1 MQHTFIAL
9 HITETLMQGNAVYIM
24 SYTANIFSIS
34 QSTYRRRDLGLA
46 VSTTKRR
53 NIDKQNNL
61 RRYNSENLV
70 KFILRLF
77 NNDNIHISTKNGIV
91 YEGTLIGKEHGYLIL
106 KDVII
111 RNDKYITKVNY
122 LLLKPDV
129 IQHIY
134 PKSIEAI

>member
-1 MQHTFIAL
+1 
-9 HITETLMQGNAVYIM
+9 M

-34 QSTYRRRDLGLA
+34 QSTYRRRDLVLA

-61 RRYNSENLV
+61 RRYNNENLV

-77 NNDNIHISTKNGIV
+77 GNNNIHISTKNGVV

-106 KDVII
+106 KDAII

-134 PKSIEAI
+134 PKSIEAL